1 MRRATP
7 SLFAALL
14 IALAVNAIVGPTK
27 AEGPAKAGPAKA
39 GRYDGGLAQNDQRIV
54 AIGDIHGAGDQLV
67 ALLRTAGL
75 IDERDQ
81 WIGGRTHLIQT
92 GDYLDR
98 GEQVRS
104 IMDLLMRLEEDAKKA
119 GGRADILLG
128 NHEVMNLLT
137 QFRDVSPQAYAP
149 FADDRSE
156 DRRRR
161 AYDEYASLMKKR
173 NDAQPQS
180 QDEWMAARPP
190 GFLEYIEALGPRG
203 RYGRWLRSKN
213 TVIKDGDSIF
223 MHAGIAP
230 GSANSIDDVNRSVT
244 REIEK
249 WDQLRETLTKI
260 GLIRPFFTFQETVDA
275 INAEVGRIALAL
287 EAKEAPGDHVTR
299 EFVTQLQGAGE
310 LGKSSLLSP
319 EGPLWYR
326 GLARLPESDEP
337 RILALLKQLGADRF
351 VTAHTP
357 QLSGRITARF
367 DNHVFL
373 IDTGMLTTFFKGG
386 RPSALEIQG
395 AKITA
400 IYPDGRDVL
409 VESK

>member
-1 MRRATP
+1 MRRTTC
-7 SLFAALL
+7 LFAASL
-14 IALAVNAIVGPTK
+14 IALAFNAV
-27 AEGPAKAGPAKA
+27 EGPATADGLAAA
-39 GRYDGGLAQNDQRIV
+39 GRYDGGQSQTGQRIV
-54 AIGDIHGAGDQLV
+54 AIGDIHGAGDEFV

-75 IDERDQ
+75 TDERDQ

-98 GEQVRS
+98 GEKVRQ
-104 IMDLLMRLEEDAKKA
+104 IMDLMMRLEEDAKKA

-128 NHEVMNLLT
+128 NHEVMNMLY
-137 QFRDVSPQAYAP
+137 QFRDVSPQAYAA

-161 AYDEYASLMKKR
+161 AYDEYASIIKKQK
-173 NDAQPQS
+173 DAQPLS
-180 QDEWMAARPP
+180 QDAWMAARPP
-190 GFLEYIEALGPRG
+190 GFLEYLEALGPRG
-203 RYGRWLRSKN
+203 RYGRWLRGKS
-213 TVIKDGDSIF
+213 TAIKDGDTIF

-230 GSANSIDDVNRSVT
+230 GSATNIDDVNRSVA

-249 WDQLRETLTKI
+249 WDQLRETLTKL

-287 EAKEAPGDHVTR
+287 EAKEPPGDHVTR
-299 EFVTQLQGAGE
+299 EFVVQLQGAGE
-310 LGKSSLLSP
+310 LGKSPLLNP

-326 GLARLPESDEP
+326 GLARLPDTDEP
-337 RILALLKQLGADRF
+337 QILALLKQLGADRF

-357 QLSGRITARF
+357 QLPGRITPRF
-367 DNHVFL
+367 NNHAFL
-373 IDTGMLTTFFKGG
+373 IDTGMLTAFFKGG

-395 AKITA
+395 GKITA
-400 IYPDGRDVL
+400 IYPDAREVL
-409 VESK
+409 VETK